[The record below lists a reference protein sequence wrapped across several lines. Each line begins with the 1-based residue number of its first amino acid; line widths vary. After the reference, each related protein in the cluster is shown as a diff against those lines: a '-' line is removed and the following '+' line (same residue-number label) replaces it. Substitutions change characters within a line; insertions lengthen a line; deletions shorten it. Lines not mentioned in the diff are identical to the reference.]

1 MFATHMTTI
10 RLQGSNPVGHAGM
23 TDKVTPTI
31 EALKRYPRSSGYHVN
46 LSSPIPCVCEAA
58 CAHRCAG
65 ECGCEACAVQFM
77 DFCDTVGCYDA
88 LVATSEAEAAAL
100 KAYRLSGAPGALAA
114 FTYHWRTR
122 RSYAL
127 ESIFSEV
134 APQGA

>member
-1 MFATHMTTI
+1 
-10 RLQGSNPVGHAGM
+10 M

-46 LSSPIPCVCEAA
+46 LSSPIPCVCGAA
-58 CAHRCAG
+58 CAYRCAG

-88 LVATSEAEAAAL
+88 LVATSEAEATAL